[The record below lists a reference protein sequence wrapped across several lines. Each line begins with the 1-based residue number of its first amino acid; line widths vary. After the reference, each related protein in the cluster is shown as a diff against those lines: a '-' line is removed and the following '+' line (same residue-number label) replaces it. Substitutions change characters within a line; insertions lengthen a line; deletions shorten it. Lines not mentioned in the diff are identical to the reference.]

1 MAKQEKQPPAIIAEE
16 LDPWGHI
23 SDADVAGEGRQD
35 PWFVA
40 GYSDKK
46 REHDTALREWR
57 LGRGPKPDP
66 IPYRFQYVRT
76 TLMSGAP
83 DNSKPSEYIA
93 KGYIPVQYD
102 DAAKFGI
109 DVQKSG
115 FARGPDG
122 TCRVANQM
130 LMITPTRIASIHAK
144 KLEETTKALSEGASS
159 RLQTAVDDFNARVG
173 AKYGKA
179 EVFQEEEMR
188 KD

>member
-23 SDADVAGEGRQD
+23 SEADVEGEGRQD
-35 PWFVA
+35 PWFVS

-46 REHDTALREWR
+46 REYELALRAFR
-57 LGRGPKPDP
+57 LGKGPKPDP
-66 IPYRFQYVRT
+66 VPYRFQYVRT

-93 KGYIPVQYD
+93 KGYIAVQYD

-109 DVQKSG
+109 DVKKSG

-122 TCRVANQM
+122 TCRVGNQM
-130 LMITPTRIASIHAK
+130 LMITPERIARVHAK
-144 KLEETTKALSEGASS
+144 KQAETTKALSEGAASQ
-159 RLQTAVDDFNARVG
+159 LQNAVDSFNARVG
-173 AKYGKA
+173 ERYGHA
-179 EVFQEEEMR
+179 EVFQEEELR